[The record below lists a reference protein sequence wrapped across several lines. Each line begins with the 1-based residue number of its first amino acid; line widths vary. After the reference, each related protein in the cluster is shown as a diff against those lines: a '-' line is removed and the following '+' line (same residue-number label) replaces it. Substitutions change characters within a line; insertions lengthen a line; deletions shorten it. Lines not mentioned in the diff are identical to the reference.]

1 MLEILYEDNHIIAVN
16 KRSGDIVQADET
28 GDKPLGDFV
37 KDYIKEKYQKPGEVF
52 LGVVHRIDRPVSGV
66 VLFART
72 SKSLTRL
79 NALFQTKEIQK
90 TYWCVVKNK
99 PKEDAGT
106 LIHFHLKDSIQR
118 KAKLYDKE
126 VAHSKKCVLH
136 YKLLASSDN
145 YHLLEVQLET
155 GRFHQIRAQLAKI
168 GSPIKGDIKYGFD
181 RPNENTRSIHLHAR
195 QIEFMHPVKDEKI
208 VIIASVP
215 DEVIWKF
222 FEEKM
227 SYSSNTHSHVTNT
240 N

>member
-145 YHLLEVQLET
+145 
-155 GRFHQIRAQLAKI
+155 
-168 GSPIKGDIKYGFD
+168 SPIKGDIKYGFD

-222 FEEKM
+222 FEDKM
-227 SYSSNTHSHVTNT
+227 SY
-240 N
+240 

>member
-126 VAHSKKCVLH
+126 VANSKKCVLH

-222 FEEKM
+222 FEDKM
-227 SYSSNTHSHVTNT
+227 SY
-240 N
+240 

>member
-37 KDYIKEKYQKPGEVF
+37 KDYIKAKYEKPGDVF

-99 PKEDAGT
+99 PKNDVDT
-106 LIHFHLKDSIQR
+106 LIHYHIKDSVSR
-118 KAKLYDKE
+118 KAKLFDKE

-136 YKLLASSDN
+136 YTLLASSDN
-145 YHLLEVQLET
+145 YHLLEIQLET
-155 GRFHQIRAQLAKI
+155 GRFHQIRAQLSKI

-181 RPNENTRSIHLHAR
+181 RPNENSRSIHLHAR
-195 QIEFMHPVKDEKI
+195 KIEFMHPVKNEK
-208 VIIASVP
+208 VEIIAAVP
-215 DEVIWKF
+215 DEKIWKF
-222 FEEKM
+222 FEEKKKD
-227 SYSSNTHSHVTNT
+227 
-240 N
+240 

>member
-195 QIEFMHPVKDEKI
+195 QIEFIHPVKDEKI